1 MKRIILI
8 VGILSS
14 WAARGQDV
22 PLFSQKLTN
31 SFMYNPALAGHT
43 FGSITTSYRQ
53 NYDGLAGSPKNYFMS
68 IHAPFAGHRFGVGA
82 NVYQDEFSIL
92 KNTYIGGAFAY
103 HLYFNKFN
111 SLSMGVGVEYNSLSL
126 PSAGSDIAYILNDP
140 VYIRYLNTTGKPDF
154 SFGLMYQNRF
164 LKAGIAANRLST
176 AWLEPTENKVLSNY
190 YTAFVQGQI
199 PIREGQDVLEPY
211 FSYRKFSE
219 NNNNYDIGLYYTYDN
234 KITAGSALRAG
245 NLLNFTLA
253 YRLNK
258 YLLVGYSREIIT
270 TQVGGYLGA
279 SSEFT
284 LRYDFNDQNYQ
295 KKFRQDYK
303 QSLSYRRKSIS
314 SSPVRKTAGGR
325 TPKQLARAQKRV
337 AAFSPNS
344 RYQNTKK
351 LSMGRKS
358 STKRPSYNKKRKPGK
373 KKVYSAKKRKR

>member
-14 WAARGQDV
+14 WAANGQDV

-53 NYDGLAGSPKNYFMS
+53 NYDGLAGSPKNYFIS

-111 SLSMGVGVEYNSLSL
+111 SLSMGVGVEYNSLNL
-126 PSAGSDIAYILNDP
+126 NATGTDIGYILNDP
-140 VYIRYLNTTGKPDF
+140 VYLRYQSTTGKPDF

-164 LKAGIAANRLST
+164 VKAGIAANRLAT
-176 AWLEPTENKVLSNY
+176 AWLEPTENRVLSNY

-199 PIREGQDVLEPY
+199 PIRDGQDVLEPY

-245 NLLNFTLA
+245 NLLNFTVA